1 MSDIEEL
8 EKLDKLKTKVL
19 KYIMYKKRTE
29 KEVRRKFSEEDQD
42 LLEDVIENLKENG
55 YINDKSYVERAVAE
69 FMNLNNLS
77 LKELK
82 YKLQSK
88 GVDSK
93 ALEEYMDI
101 HQEELEEYEVNSAK
115 KIILKKQNSMEEQAL
130 IQYLLKKG
138 YRTDL
143 VKEAITSYDLWL
155 KIVSIILK
163 KYAYL
168 SSYIFIKKWREQE
181 NAKYFNIR
189 NKQI

>member
-1 MSDIEEL
+1 MSDIEEI

-77 LKELK
+77 LKELE

-115 KIILKKQNSMEEQAL
+115 NIILKKQNSMEEQAL

-143 VKEAITSYDLWL
+143 VKEAIFSM
-155 KIVSIILK
+155 
-163 KYAYL
+163 
-168 SSYIFIKKWREQE
+168 Q
-181 NAKYFNIR
+181 
-189 NKQI
+189 